1 MPTYECSLA
10 MPERTGYTSYL
21 SREAVAFLTLLPK
34 KKQSL
39 VLDLADQIAR
49 QPFQIGD
56 YPTEDAVGRK
66 VENLLLDGFLFS
78 FWVDHAVHEVHISE
92 IVKV

>member
-1 MPTYECSLA
+1 
-10 MPERTGYTSYL
+10 MPERLSYESTL
-21 SREAVAFLTLLPK
+21 SREAVAFVVLLS
-34 KKQSL
+34 KKQQRV

-56 YPTEDAVGRK
+56 YPTVDAVGRRI
-66 VENLLLDGFLFS
+66 ENLLLEGYLFS
-78 FWVDHAVHEVHISE
+78 FWVDHSALEVRISE

>member
-1 MPTYECSLA
+1 
-10 MPERTGYTSYL
+10 MPENSGYRSHL
-21 SREAVAFLTLLPK
+21 SLEAASFLVSLPRRR
-34 KKQSL
+34 QTR

-56 YPTEDAVGRK
+56 SQTMDAEGRTI
-66 VENLLLDGFLFS
+66 ENLLLEDYLFS
-78 FWVDHAVHEVHISE
+78 FWTDHASREVRITE